1 MASSLAQKL
10 YWASPYFV
18 KCWLAVRHAKQSGR
32 SRFGA
37 EYEQILL
44 QIAEHDQWTPQQFI
58 DHQNEALRRIIAL
71 AAEHVPYYR
80 QSFAEAGVD
89 PTSVQT
95 AEELSTLPILEKQQA
110 RESCDAMV
118 DERLDRSRLLVGH
131 TSGTTGTPL
140 TLYRNA
146 WQDGAAFAYAEARC
160 HDVAGVRRRRNRSVS
175 LGGHL
180 VAAPDRAKPPFWVY
194 NRHWDQLYMSSYHL
208 SPANLPHYVKALR
221 EFRPEYIEGY
231 PSSVYAIAQFIVES
245 GGEPIPMTAAFTT
258 AENLFDH
265 QRDAIQSAFG
275 CRTYSQYGCGE
286 RVVFASEC
294 EEGSMHLSP
303 EVGIVE
309 VVDSDGRPAPAG
321 EQGDLVCTSL
331 INDIQPFIRYRLGDV
346 GSLATTSCPCGRPL
360 PVLSRV
366 EGRIDTV
373 LITRDGRRIGRL
385 DPVFKGTH
393 GVAEAQIVQDDL
405 DLFRIRIVPGPNY
418 SDADGRVL
426 VENLSHRT
434 GPADIRIEL
443 VDAIERTANGKFLAV
458 VSNLPQADSPD
469 GK

>member
-1 MASSLAQKL
+1 MASSFAQKL
-10 YWASPYFV
+10 YWASPYFL
-18 KCWLAVRHAKQSGR
+18 KCWLAVRHARQSGR

-37 EYEQILL
+37 EHEEILR

-58 DHQNEALRRIIAL
+58 DYQNQRLREIVAL

-80 QSFAEAGVD
+80 QAFADVGAD
-89 PTSVQT
+89 PAVVQT
-95 AEELSTLPILEKQQA
+95 AEDLPRLPILEKQQA
-110 RESCDAMV
+110 RESSEAMV
-118 DERLDRSRLLVGH
+118 DERLDRGSLLVGH

-140 TLYRNA
+140 TLYRDA
-146 WQDGAAFAYAEARC
+146 WQDGAIFAFAEARC

-221 EFRPEYIEGY
+221 RFRPEYIEGY
-231 PSSVYAIAQFIVES
+231 PSSVYAIAQFMVES
-245 GGEPIPMTAAFTT
+245 GAEPIPMTAAFTT

-265 QRDAIQSAFG
+265 QRDAIRQAFG
-275 CRTYSQYGCGE
+275 CSTYSQYGCGE

-309 VVDSDGRPAPAG
+309 VVDADGHPLPVG

-331 INDIQPFIRYRLGDV
+331 INIVQPFIRYRLGDV
-346 GSLATTSCPCGRPL
+346 GALSTGSCSCGRPL
-360 PVLSRV
+360 PMLDRV

-373 LITRDGRRIGRL
+373 LVTRDGRRIGRL

-393 GVAEAQIVQDDL
+393 GVAEAQIVQDDF

-418 SDADGRVL
+418 TDADGQVL
-426 VENLSHRT
+426 VENLSQRT
-434 GPADIRIEL
+434 GPTDIRIEV
-443 VDAIERTANGKFLAV
+443 VDEIERTASGKFLAV
-458 VSNLPQADSPD
+458 VSNLPSADPPP
-469 GK
+469 GN